1 MARYDEMPTEE
12 LEALHGRLER
22 EYEQARAA
30 GLDLNMARGKPG
42 PEQLELVMPLLD
54 VLDSRSACLAE
65 DGTDAR
71 NYGGLAGLP
80 EARRLMAS
88 LVGARPEQAIV
99 GGNSSLT
106 LMHDTVSRGMTCGF
120 GGQAPWMRQAGGVA
134 FLCPAPGYD
143 RHFAICEHFGIEML
157 PVPMHEDGPDMDLVE
172 RLVADDARVKGM
184 WCVPLY
190 SNPQGYV
197 YSPETVR
204 RIAALAPAA
213 GDFRVFWDNAYCV
226 HHLADDPAEQARIP
240 EVLGAC
246 AAAGHPDMV
255 FEFCS
260 TSKVTFPGAGISAF
274 FSSEANVAEALAAMG
289 RQSISADK
297 LNQLRHVRFLKD
309 ADGVAALM
317 RRHAALL
324 RPRFEALLAALDA
337 HLAPAGIGS
346 WTRPRGGYFVSF
358 QAPAGCAA
366 EIVARCAQAGVKL
379 TAAGATWPHGADP
392 DDSNIRLAP
401 SFPTLA
407 DLERAAELFTLC
419 VRLVAIEHLLAQRR

>member
-1 MARYDEMPTEE
+1 MARYDEMSAED
-12 LEALHGRLER
+12 LSALHGELEL
-22 EYEQARAA
+22 EYEQACAA
-30 GLDLNMARGKPG
+30 GLDLNMARGKPS

-54 VLDSRSACLAE
+54 VLDSRSDCRSE
-65 DGTDAR
+65 DGVDAR

-88 LVGARPEQAIV
+88 LVDARPEQTIV

-106 LMHDTVSRGMTCGF
+106 LMHDTVARGMTCGF
-120 GGQAPWMRQAGGVA
+120 AGQAPWMRQAGGAA
-134 FLCPAPGYD
+134 FLCPTPGYD

-157 PVPMHEDGPDMDLVE
+157 PVPMREDGPDMDLVE
-172 RLVADDARVKGM
+172 RLVADDVRVKGM

-204 RIAALAPAA
+204 RIAALRPAA
-213 GDFRVFWDNAYCV
+213 PDFRVFWDNAYCV
-226 HHLADDPAEQARIP
+226 HHLADDAAGQARIP
-240 EVLGAC
+240 DILDAC
-246 AAAGHPDMV
+246 AASGNPDMV

-260 TSKVTFPGAGISAF
+260 TSKITFPGAGISAF
-274 FSSEANVAEALAAMG
+274 FSSEGNIAEALAAMG

-317 RRHAALL
+317 RRHAAVL
-324 RPRFEALLAALDA
+324 RPRFETLLAALDDKLGA
-337 HLAPAGIGS
+337 TGIGS

-358 QAPAGCAA
+358 QAPTGCAA
-366 EIVARCAQAGVKL
+366 ETVARCARAGVKL
-379 TAAGATWPHGADP
+379 TAAGATWPHGNDP

-401 SFPTLA
+401 SFPSVAELG
-407 DLERAAELFTLC
+407 RAAEIFTLC
-419 VRLVAIEHLLAQRR
+419 VRLVAIEQLLAQRR